1 MALTQSRIEQVIESR
16 LGGFVA
22 QVREITGDPS
32 RPSILES
39 ASWAMRKLGYTVAS
53 VTDVTDAEAGEVRD
67 ADIDVFLDLTELKT
81 LKSLPG
87 NLPAVD
93 VTVGPQAIKMS
104 GLLKALEDMIARRTS
119 EVQAEHGWRIP
130 GVLSGTRR
138 KARIIYP

>member
-104 GLLKALEDMIARRTS
+104 GLLKALEDMIARRS
-119 EVQAEHGWRIP
+119 
-130 GVLSGTRR
+130 
-138 KARIIYP
+138 